1 MKFST
6 IAERQILKARAEG
19 QFEGLQGEGKPLS
32 HRDGDAGL
40 GVGMRM
46 MAEQGVLPRE
56 FELKKTVDAQRKAVA
71 AAPEGDRKAELTRLA
86 DLEMRL
92 AIEQEARRRFF
103 RT

>member
-6 IAERQILKARAEG
+6 LAERQIQKARAEG
-19 QFEGLQGEGKPLS
+19 QLDGLDGEGEPLQ
-32 HRDGDAGL
+32 HRDGDASL

-56 FELKKTVDAQRKAVA
+56 FELQKAVNAQRKVVA
-71 AAPEGDRKAELTRLA
+71 TAPESARKAEMTRLA
-86 DLEMRL
+86 DLDMHL

-103 RT
+103 S

>member
-32 HRDGDAGL
+32 RHDGDAGM

-56 FELKKTVDAQRKAVA
+56 FELKKAVHTQREGVA
-71 AAPEGDRKAELTRLA
+71 AAPEGDRKAALARLA
-86 DLEMRL
+86 DLEMLL
-92 AIEQEARRRFF
+92 AIEQEARQRFF
-103 RT
+103 R

>member
-6 IAERQILKARAEG
+6 LAERQILKARAEG
-19 QFEGLQGEGKPLS
+19 QLDGLEGEGKPLE

-46 MAEQGVLPRE
+46 MADQGVLPRE
-56 FELKKTVDAQRKAVA
+56 FELGQAVDAQRKVLAVA
-71 AAPEGDRKAELTRLA
+71 SDRSRKAEMTKLA
-86 DLEMRL
+86 DLEMHL

-103 RT
+103 RD